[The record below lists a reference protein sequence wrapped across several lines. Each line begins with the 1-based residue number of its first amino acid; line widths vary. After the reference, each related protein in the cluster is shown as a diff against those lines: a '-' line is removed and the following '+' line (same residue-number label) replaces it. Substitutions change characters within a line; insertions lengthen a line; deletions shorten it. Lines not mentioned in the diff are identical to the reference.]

1 MGGIMSYDQRQRIFR
16 VFYNRYFKRIRSRVM
31 QILDN
36 ERDAADDI
44 AQEAFMRAYMY
55 LDKIYKRKEF
65 LKWIYTVSRN
75 LSFNY
80 RRSKRYNAS
89 KSLNI
94 NLSVDGYDHELIDIL
109 ADDSYSEPDK
119 AAEKNEL
126 LNILSNALNSL
137 SPNYRSALQL
147 CGLDGMTYADAAIT
161 LNTSVSSI
169 AHNFMRAKRELS
181 CLIAC

>member
-1 MGGIMSYDQRQRIFR
+1 MSYDQRQRIFR

-44 AQEAFMRAYMY
+44 AQEAFLRAYMY

-94 NLSVDGYDHELIDIL
+94 NLGEYGDGHELIDML
-109 ADDSYSEPDK
+109 ADETNNEPDK
-119 AAEKNEL
+119 TAEKNEL

-147 CGLDGMTYADAAIT
+147 CALNGMTYVDAAMV
-161 LNTSVSSI
+161 LNTSVSSV

-181 CLIAC
+181 CIIAR

>member
-1 MGGIMSYDQRQRIFR
+1 MSYDQRQRIFK

-31 QILDN
+31 YILGN

-44 AQEAFMRAYMY
+44 AQEAFMRAYIY
-55 LDKIYKRKEF
+55 IDKIYKRKEF
-65 LKWIYTVSRN
+65 LKWVYTVSRN

-89 KSLNI
+89 KSLNA
-94 NLSVDGYDHELIDIL
+94 NLNIGGNSHELMDIL
-109 ADDSYSEPDK
+109 PDSRSQCPDK

-126 LNILSNALNSL
+126 LNILYNALNNL

-147 CGLDGMTYADAAIT
+147 CGLDGMTYVDAAAA
-161 LNTSVSSI
+161 LNTSVSSV
-169 AHNFMRAKRELS
+169 AHNFMRAKREIS
-181 CLIAC
+181 CVIAR